1 MNKKKMKLNNFN
13 LKFTLLNKFVN
24 AGINITP
31 NMLDFI
37 LSLKKKKKKADLIIK
52 FSSFIPTFKSHI
64 TENILKKISNK
75 EIQKAFKRKII
86 KENFNLA
93 KNESKSFKKK
103 IINSSS
109 NLNNSKVDD
118 LKVSNKSFENEILK
132 KQKPKLDKFERVNN
146 FKNFSK
152 INQKKRINIK
162 KYESTKSSFTFNPIA
177 KEYSSIYEILKDPT
191 GKIHTNGDYEDFY
204 ELTVDKFNQLKILMK
219 KRPEVLSAMNVNTI
233 FRNSQNQYIS
243 IVGLVNEIRQT
254 KRGNYFVTIEDLTGS
269 INVIVKREV
278 ENTENRK
285 IIERTTVDQMLFIEG
300 TYNPGKNGKKGI
312 IFAENISKI
321 DIPSKE
327 INRSKEPL
335 SIALI
340 SDTHIGSKEF
350 EEKLFLKFINFLK
363 GKGNKKLRE
372 IAGRI
377 KYIVINGDLVDGIG
391 VYPTQEEDLIISNIY
406 KQYKKAAELLSEIPE
421 YIKIFYSSG
430 NHEPV
435 RNALPRPSVPKKY
448 TEELIDIGIQCIG
461 NPSHIKTHNVST
473 LIFHGD
479 SMLDLNLLIPSLD
492 NKKPVETMKELLICR
507 HLVPVYGKK
516 TQIAPTNK
524 DWLVIDKIPNIFH
537 TGHIHINGIGQYKNV
552 FLANSGCFQSQTEFM
567 KSFGI
572 TPTPGIVPIIELD
585 SYKSIEL
592 DFKIIN

>member
-1 MNKKKMKLNNFN
+1 MKLNNFN

>member
-37 LSLKKKKKKADLIIK
+37 LSLKEPKKKADLIIK